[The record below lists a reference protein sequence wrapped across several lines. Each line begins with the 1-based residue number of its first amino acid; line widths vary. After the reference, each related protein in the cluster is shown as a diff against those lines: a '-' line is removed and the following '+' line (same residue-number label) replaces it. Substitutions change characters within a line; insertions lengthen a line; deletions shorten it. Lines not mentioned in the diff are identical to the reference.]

1 MNTVST
7 IFKRELMSYLSTPL
21 AYLFTVIFLVLSGIF
36 TFYLGRFFERGQAD
50 LNSFFNFM
58 PWLYL
63 VLVPALTMRLWAE
76 ERKSGT
82 IELLLTL
89 PVSPSAWVLGKF
101 LAAWVFLG
109 CALILSFPLWITV
122 NYLGE
127 PDNGAI
133 FAGYLGSWFMAGGF
147 LALGSMFSAATR
159 NQVIAFVLT
168 LVVCF
173 VLVASGFPLVLDAFS
188 VWAPNW
194 VLDLVAGLSFM
205 SHFEAIS
212 RGVIDIRDA
221 LYFISIMVFG
231 LWLTAHLVRHTVKR

>member
-1 MNTVST
+1 MNTVTT

-89 PVSPSAWVLGKF
+89 PVSPFAWVLGKF

-109 CALILSFPLWITV
+109 CALILSFPLWVTV

-173 VLVASGFPLVLDAFS
+173 ILVAAGFPLVLDAFS

-205 SHFEAIS
+205 AHFEAIS

>member
-1 MNTVST
+1 MNTVMT
-7 IFKRELMSYLSTPL
+7 IFKRELLSYLSTPL

-89 PVSPSAWVLGKF
+89 PVAPLAWVLGKF

-109 CALILSFPLWITV
+109 CALALSFPLWITV

-168 LVVCF
+168 LVACF
-173 VLVASGFPLVLDAFS
+173 MLVASGFPLVLDAFS

-205 SHFEAIS
+205 AHFEAIS
-212 RGVIDIRDA
+212 RGVIDVRDA

>member
-1 MNTVST
+1 MNTVMI
-7 IFKRELMSYLSTPL
+7 IFKRELLSYLSTPI

-36 TFYLGRFFERGQAD
+36 TFYLGRFFERSQAD
-50 LNSFFNFM
+50 LNSFFYFM

-82 IELLLTL
+82 VELLLTL
-89 PVSPSAWVLGKF
+89 PVAPLAWVLGKF

-109 CALILSFPLWITV
+109 CALALSFPLWVTV

-133 FAGYLGSWFMAGGF
+133 LAGYLGSWFMAGGF
-147 LALGSMFSAATR
+147 LALGSMFSAASR

-168 LVVCF
+168 LIVCF
-173 VLVASGFPLVLDAFS
+173 LLVASGFPLVLDAFS

-205 SHFEAIS
+205 AHFEAIS
-212 RGVIDIRDA
+212 RGVIDLRDV

-231 LWLTAHLVRHTVKR
+231 LWLTAHLVRYTVKR